1 MAKRAAKT
9 KSGASHSTRGAKT
22 HAAGKAPHAATR
34 ARGKHEPAND
44 TEEPTRRGA
53 RPFWSGTLSFGLVS
67 IPVDF
72 FAAERHGGV
81 RSHWLAPDGVPV
93 KRRYFCPRDEE
104 EVSGEHLVRGLAQQ
118 DGSYVAVSDD
128 ELDALDPEHSSDIA
142 LQLFVSADAVDP
154 LYFERGYYL
163 GFSEGSGKAY
173 RLLAEVMEST
183 HRAGIATLVMR
194 GKEHVVAIFAEGGLL
209 TAQTLRFH
217 DEVRAADD
225 AGTVD
230 AEKVPHA
237 LAEQARKAI
246 ASLAEDAL
254 DLEELRDQDSARL
267 QKLVEEKA
275 HASRDLVEVEQLP
288 AEREAP
294 VVDLLDILK
303 RSLRESAGKRS

>member
-1 MAKRAAKT
+1 
-9 KSGASHSTRGAKT
+9 
-22 HAAGKAPHAATR
+22 
-34 ARGKHEPAND
+34 
-44 TEEPTRRGA
+44 
-53 RPFWSGTLSFGLVS
+53 
-67 IPVDF
+67 
-72 FAAERHGGV
+72 
-81 RSHWLAPDGVPV
+81 
-93 KRRYFCPRDEE
+93 
-104 EVSGEHLVRGLAQQ
+104 
-118 DGSYVAVSDD
+118 
-128 ELDALDPEHSSDIA
+128 
-142 LQLFVSADAVDP
+142 
-154 LYFERGYYL
+154 
-163 GFSEGSGKAY
+163 
-173 RLLAEVMEST
+173 MEST